1 MGPALALTQA
11 FCIEERPVND
21 GSKENKPTIFDRA
34 LRVTAYSSGFAAIA
48 LSVLTGLDP
57 DHDSG
62 NLLSTDRTALES
74 NRLRLINDNRTAE
87 SLRERAREKIRL
99 GSVSAR
105 PQRDR
110 DIPLHHDGLWFD
122 RASILIDE
130 DSRIDDAFNI
140 SPGLRDRVGF
150 WFDIY
155 SRYDSH
161 KRVIHHSLFPWVIFK
176 VVDVEPII
184 SSGFPRLRWQRN
196 QIADD
201 VVKKELAAV
210 RRALDSIAGKR
221 LADLDSDKLSNTEL
235 QVYNALRLLL
245 KDGKGDVRKLARRAR
260 HDVRVQTGQR
270 NFFAEGLQTA
280 PRYLG
285 VMEVIFEKHRLP
297 VELTRLP
304 LVESSFNKHAKSKV
318 GAAGI
323 WQFME
328 NTGRKKKLIINDE
341 IDERKSPFKATDAAA
356 RLLKENYMILGRSW
370 ELAVT
375 AWNHGPS
382 GVKKA
387 STAAGSRDLARIIQ
401 RYHSKRFDFASGNF
415 YASFLAALYTERYS
429 DVIFPGLPRHAPL
442 EIQELILTRKM
453 RVADVLKAASI
464 SMEEFES
471 INPDLL
477 KLLKS
482 KRPLMKGLRI
492 HIPSDAKS
500 AVEYL
505 MAGEDGDRRFI
516 GASG

>member
-1 MGPALALTQA
+1 MT
-11 FCIEERPVND
+11 D
-21 GSKENKPTIFDRA
+21 GLKEKTPSIYDRA
-34 LRVTAYSSGFAAIA
+34 LRATAYSSGFAAIA
-48 LSVLTGLDP
+48 LSVLTGLNP
-57 DHDSG
+57 DQNDSAFMFA
-62 NLLSTDRTALES
+62 DRAAIES
-74 NRLRLINDNRTAE
+74 DQLRLVDDNKTAE
-87 SLRERAREKIRL
+87 RQRERGREKIRL
-99 GSVSAR
+99 GSSPAR

-110 DIPLHHDGLWFD
+110 DLPLHNDGLWFD
-122 RASILIDE
+122 RSAILLDGE
-130 DSRIDDAFNI
+130 SRIDDAFVI
-140 SPGLRDRVGF
+140 SPGLHDRVGF

-161 KRVIHHSLFPWVIFK
+161 KRVIHHSLFPWIIFK

-184 SSGFPRLRWQRN
+184 SASFPKFRWQRN

-210 RRALDSIAGKR
+210 RRALDSISTKR
-221 LADLDSDKLSNTEL
+221 LSELDTDKLSNTEL
-235 QVYNALRLLL
+235 QVHVALQGLL
-245 KDGKGDVRKLARRAR
+245 KDGRGDIRKHARQAR
-260 HDVRVQTGQR
+260 NEVRVQTGQR

-285 VMEVIFEKHRLP
+285 VMEELFEKHRLP

-328 NTGRKKKLIINDE
+328 NTGRKKKLIINDD
-341 IDERKSPFKATDAAA
+341 IDERRSPFKATDAAA
-356 RLLKENYMILGRSW
+356 RLLKENHMILGRSW

-375 AWNHGPS
+375 AWNHGPG

-387 STAAGSRDLARIIQ
+387 SKAVGSRDLARIIE
-401 RYHSKRFDFASGNF
+401 RYRSKRFDFASGNF

-442 EIQELILTRKM
+442 EIQELKLTRKM
-453 RVADVLKAASI
+453 RVTDILKVASMT
-464 SMEEFES
+464 MEEFES

-477 KLLKS
+477 RLLKS

-492 HIPSDAKS
+492 QVPADAKS

-505 MAGEDGDRRFI
+505 MADEDADQRFI
-516 GASG
+516 GANG

>member
-1 MGPALALTQA
+1 MT
-11 FCIEERPVND
+11 D
-21 GSKENKPTIFDRA
+21 GLKEKKPSIYDRL
-34 LRVTAYSSGFAAIA
+34 LRATAYSSGFAAIA
-48 LSVLTGLDP
+48 LSILTGLNP
-57 DHDSG
+57 DQNGGS
-62 NLLSTDRTALES
+62 LSSDRAAIES
-74 NRLRLINDNRTAE
+74 DRLRLVDENRTAE
-87 SLRERAREKIRL
+87 RQRERGREKIRL
-99 GSVSAR
+99 GSGPAR

-110 DIPLHHDGLWFD
+110 DLPLHNDGLWFD
-122 RASILIDE
+122 RSAILLDE
-130 DSRIDDAFNI
+130 ETRIEDTFNI
-140 SPGLRDRVGF
+140 SPGLHDRVGF

-161 KRVIHHSLFPWVIFK
+161 KRVIHHSHFPWIIFK

-184 SSGFPRLRWQRN
+184 SASFPKFRWQRN
-196 QIADD
+196 QIADA
-201 VVKKELAAV
+201 VVKKELATV
-210 RRALDSIAGKR
+210 RRALDSISR
-221 LADLDSDKLSNTEL
+221 MRPSDLDSDKLSNTEL
-235 QVYNALRLLL
+235 QVYSALKGLL
-245 KDGKGDVRKLARRAR
+245 KDGRGDVRKHARRAR

-285 VMEVIFEKHRLP
+285 VMEEIFEKHRLP
-297 VELTRLP
+297 IELTRLP

-328 NTGRKKKLIINDE
+328 NTGRNKKLVINDD

-356 RLLKENYMILGRSW
+356 RLLKENHMILGRSW

-375 AWNHGPS
+375 AWNHGPG

-387 STAAGSRDLARIIQ
+387 SKAVGSRDLARIIE
-401 RYHSKRFDFASGNF
+401 RYHSKRFDFASENF
-415 YASFLAALYTERYS
+415 YAEFLAALYTERYS

-442 EIQELILTRKM
+442 EIQELKLTRKM
-453 RVADVLKAASI
+453 RVDEILKVASI
-464 SMEEFES
+464 SMDEFEA

-492 HIPSDAKS
+492 HVPSDAKS
-500 AVEYL
+500 AIEYL
-505 MAGEDGDRRFI
+505 MAGEDADQRLI
-516 GASG
+516 GANG

>member
-1 MGPALALTQA
+1 MT
-11 FCIEERPVND
+11 D
-21 GSKENKPTIFDRA
+21 GSKEKMSTIYDRA
-34 LRVTAYSSGFAAIA
+34 LRATAYSSGFAAIA
-48 LSVLTGLDP
+48 LSVLTGLNP
-57 DHDSG
+57 DQNDGAIISF
-62 NLLSTDRTALES
+62 DRAAIES
-74 NRLRLINDNRTAE
+74 DRLRLVDENQTAE
-87 SLRERAREKIRL
+87 RQRERAREKIRL
-99 GSVSAR
+99 GSGSAR
-105 PQRDR
+105 PQGDR
-110 DIPLHHDGLWFD
+110 DIPLHNDGLWFD
-122 RASILIDE
+122 RSAILTDNE
-130 DSRIDDAFNI
+130 SRIDDAFNI
-140 SPGLRDRVGF
+140 SAGLNDRVGF

-161 KRVIHHSLFPWVIFK
+161 KRVIHHSHFPWIIFK

-184 SSGFPRLRWQRN
+184 SSSFPKFRWQRN
-196 QIADD
+196 QIADE

-210 RRALDSIAGKR
+210 RRALDSISMKR
-221 LADLDSDKLSNTEL
+221 PSDLDSEKLSNTEL
-235 QVYNALRLLL
+235 QVYTALQGLL
-245 KDGKGDVRKLARRAR
+245 KDGRGDVRKYARRAR
-260 HDVRVQTGQR
+260 HEVRVQTGQR

-285 VMEVIFEKHRLP
+285 VMEQIFEKHRLP

-328 NTGRKKKLIINDE
+328 NTGRKKKLIINDD

-356 RLLKENYMILGRSW
+356 RLLKENHMILGRSW

-375 AWNHGPS
+375 AWNHGPG

-387 STAAGSRDLARIIQ
+387 SKAAASRDLARIIE
-401 RYHSKRFDFASGNF
+401 RYNSKRFDFASGNF

-442 EIQELILTRKM
+442 EIQELKLTRKM
-453 RVADVLKAASI
+453 RVVDILKVASI
-464 SMEEFES
+464 TMEEFES

-477 KLLKS
+477 QLLKS

-492 HIPSDAKS
+492 HVPADAKS

-505 MAGEDGDRRFI
+505 MADEDVDQRFI
-516 GASG
+516 GANG